1 MGEIHRSVTLLSPE
15 IGLFQAAAFGARKG
29 KSRLSGWVEPF
40 VSGNFYLYHNPVNNS
55 YKITDIDSAV
65 FREYLRED
73 MYAQYLAAFWAEI
86 IIQTY
91 SGGGEYQGLYVLLK
105 EALDVLGKIMDP
117 EAVPQNRELKV
128 SGRGRSAYENQ
139 DIPPYL
145 LIQTIWRFLDVIG
158 YLPDL
163 DICSSCG
170 RSLDYPGSLFLETD
184 SYNFNCVD
192 CCPRPTMELSQ
203 GARKYLKHTLSVLL
217 KEAMGVKLVPA
228 ALASLRSLSIF
239 LITQV
244 VDKPLKTLHGGIL

>member
-1 MGEIHRSVTLLSPE
+1 MGEIHRSVTLLSPG
-15 IGLFQAAAFGARKG
+15 IGLVQAAAFGARKG

-55 YKITDIDSAV
+55 YKITDIDSAI

-91 SGGGEYQGLYVLLK
+91 SGGGEYRGLYALLE
-105 EALDVLGKIMDP
+105 EALEVLGTIMDP
-117 EAVPQNRELKV
+117 GAVLHHGEQTMAGQRL
-128 SGRGRSAYENQ
+128 SASRNQ
-139 DIPPYL
+139 EIPPYL

-163 DICSSCG
+163 NICSSCG
-170 RSLDYPGSLFLETD
+170 RSFDYPGSLFLETD
-184 SYNFNCVD
+184 SLNFTCAG
-192 CCPRPTMELSQ
+192 CCSRQVMELSQ

-217 KEAMGVKLVPA
+217 KGAMSVKLVPSS
-228 ALASLRSLSIF
+228 LASLRSLSIF
-239 LITQV
+239 LIAQV
-244 VDKPLKTLHGGIL
+244 VDKPLKTLQGGIL

>member
-1 MGEIHRSVTLLSPE
+1 MLSPE
-15 IGLFQAAAFGARKG
+15 IGLVQAAAFGARKG

-91 SGGGEYQGLYVLLK
+91 SGGGEYKGLYVLLE
-105 EALDVLGKIMDP
+105 EALNVLGEIMDP
-117 EAVPQNRELKV
+117 EAVLKKGELKMP
-128 SGRGRSAYENQ
+128 GRRPSAYENR
-139 DIPPYL
+139 DVPPYL

-170 RSLDYPGSLFLETD
+170 RSLDYPGSIFLEND
-184 SYNFNCVD
+184 SLNFNCVN
-192 CCPRPTMELSQ
+192 CCPRSTMELSQ

-217 KEAMGVKLVPA
+217 MDAMSVKLVPA

-244 VDKPLKTLHGGIL
+244 VDKPLKTLQGGIL